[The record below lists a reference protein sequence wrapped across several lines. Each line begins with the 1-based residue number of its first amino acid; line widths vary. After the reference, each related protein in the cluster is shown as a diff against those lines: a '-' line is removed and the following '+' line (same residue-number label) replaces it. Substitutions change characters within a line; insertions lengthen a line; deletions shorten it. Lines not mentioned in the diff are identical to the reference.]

1 MIVELDEELLR
12 ILQQQFPIR
21 PIPNREREIPLSQK
35 KMHNFQRRIVP
46 FFMNQFMHW
55 AEDMGYKQVDGYLRT
70 IHRKKT
76 SKQQKFELGDLKKL
90 FGQINPRT
98 KLIQTETQY
107 KWIEFL
113 KDQAEISV
121 LLNNKIKDQETKQL
135 YVDAIKSLK
144 EELKKE

>member
-1 MIVELDEELLR
+1 
-12 ILQQQFPIR
+12 
-21 PIPNREREIPLSQK
+21 
-35 KMHNFQRRIVP
+35 
-46 FFMNQFMHW
+46 MHW